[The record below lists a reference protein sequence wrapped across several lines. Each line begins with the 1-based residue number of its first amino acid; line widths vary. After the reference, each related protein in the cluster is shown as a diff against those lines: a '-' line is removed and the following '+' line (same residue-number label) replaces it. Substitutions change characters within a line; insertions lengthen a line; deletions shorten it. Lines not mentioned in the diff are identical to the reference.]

1 MIIVYH
7 NSNFTDYYF
16 RGVDELPADLLTK
29 VAEVDSND
37 LEEAF
42 ELTNHIEHNW
52 TENEE
57 VTPLIS
63 NPRSTSCGDIM
74 EIDGKFYIVASCG
87 FKKINIFMK
96 GE

>member
-1 MIIVYH
+1 MITVYH

-16 RGVDELPADLLTK
+16 REVDELPADLLTK

-37 LEEAF
+37 LEKAF

-74 EIDGKFYIVASCG
+74 EIDGTTLMVISRG
-87 FKKINIFMK
+87 FKEVKII
-96 GE
+96 